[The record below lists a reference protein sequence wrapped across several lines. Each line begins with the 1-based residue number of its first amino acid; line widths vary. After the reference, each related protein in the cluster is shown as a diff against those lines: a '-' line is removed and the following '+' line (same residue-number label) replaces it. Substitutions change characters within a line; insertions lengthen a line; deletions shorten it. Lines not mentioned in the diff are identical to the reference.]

1 LFDDDERMRELEER
15 YEGYEVYDRNGEKIG
30 KVDDLFVDETDR
42 EEYIGVKMGLFG
54 LSGTTMIPMDIARV
68 NETERTIEVAETK
81 EHVKDAPNYSDEDDI
96 DLEFEARIRDH
107 FGLEGMEASPE
118 RGTYGSYPG
127 ATAGGGAV
135 SGGAVGGAAAGA
147 TAGPG
152 MEREP
157 GGMDR
162 GGDLGGMDR
171 GEPRM
176 EREPGGIDRGEPG
189 GIDRDLGT
197 TGGVGR
203 EPGSIG
209 GEPGG
214 MDREPGG
221 IDRGEPGGIDRD
233 LGTTGGADRDLG
245 RMDREPGGIDRGG
258 GLGGMDRGE
267 PGMEREPGGIERE
280 PGGVGREPGG
290 IGGEPGGMD
299 REPSGIDRD
308 LGGMER
314 GDQTRE
320 MPSSSAEGGQEES
333 MGTRVR
339 RRVRRIV
346 EE

>member
-54 LSGTTMIPMDIARV
+54 LSGTTMIPLDIARV

-135 SGGAVGGAAAGA
+135 GGGAVGGAAAGA
-147 TAGPG
+147 TAAGPG

-176 EREPGGIDRGEPG
+176 E
-189 GIDRDLGT
+189 
-197 TGGVGR
+197 
-203 EPGSIG
+203 
-209 GEPGG
+209 
-214 MDREPGG
+214 REPGG

>member
-135 SGGAVGGAAAGA
+135 GGGAVGGAAAGA
-147 TAGPG
+147 TAAGPG

-176 EREPGGIDRGEPG
+176 DREPGGIDRGEPG

-214 MDREPGG
+214 MDREP
-221 IDRGEPGGIDRD
+221 
-233 LGTTGGADRDLG
+233 A
-245 RMDREPGGIDRGG
+245 
-258 GLGGMDRGE
+258 
-267 PGMEREPGGIERE
+267 
-280 PGGVGREPGG
+280 
-290 IGGEPGGMD
+290 
-299 REPSGIDRD
+299 GIDRD

>member
-1 LFDDDERMRELEER
+1 
-15 YEGYEVYDRNGEKIG
+15 
-30 KVDDLFVDETDR
+30 
-42 EEYIGVKMGLFG
+42 
-54 LSGTTMIPMDIARV
+54 
-68 NETERTIEVAETK
+68 
-81 EHVKDAPNYSDEDDI
+81 
-96 DLEFEARIRDH
+96 
-107 FGLEGMEASPE
+107 
-118 RGTYGSYPG
+118 
-127 ATAGGGAV
+127 
-135 SGGAVGGAAAGA
+135 
-147 TAGPG
+147 
-152 MEREP
+152 
-157 GGMDR
+157 
-162 GGDLGGMDR
+162 MDR

-221 IDRGEPGGIDRD
+221 IDR
-233 LGTTGGADRDLG
+233 
-245 RMDREPGGIDRGG
+245 
-258 GLGGMDRGE
+258 
-267 PGMEREPGGIERE
+267 
-280 PGGVGREPGG
+280 
-290 IGGEPGGMD
+290 
-299 REPSGIDRD
+299 D

-320 MPSSSAEGGQEES
+320 MPRSSAEGGQEES

>member
-1 LFDDDERMRELEER
+1 MFDDDERMRELEER

-135 SGGAVGGAAAGA
+135 GGGAVGGAAAGA
-147 TAGPG
+147 TAAGPG

-171 GEPRM
+171 GEPR
-176 EREPGGIDRGEPG
+176 
-189 GIDRDLGT
+189 
-197 TGGVGR
+197 
-203 EPGSIG
+203 
-209 GEPGG
+209 

-258 GLGGMDRGE
+258 DLGGRDRGE
-267 PGMEREPGGIERE
+267 PGMDREPGGMGGDL
-280 PGGVGREPGG
+280 GGVERQPGG

-299 REPSGIDRD
+299 REPGGIDRD